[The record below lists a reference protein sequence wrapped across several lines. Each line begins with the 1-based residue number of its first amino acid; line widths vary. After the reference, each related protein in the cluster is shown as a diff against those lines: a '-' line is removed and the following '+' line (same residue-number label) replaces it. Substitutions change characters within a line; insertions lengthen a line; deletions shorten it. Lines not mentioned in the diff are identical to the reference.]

1 MKKILN
7 TLFMILG
14 ILTLI
19 SAVPTLIPLF
29 IGQDG
34 ERIEVLQTYFSIP
47 FYLFLSLLILLLAG
61 SLLFMTARDRVGSR
75 GTRLVLGLV
84 SVIMVGIGVFAA
96 VTQVV
101 YPLRDIPYLRE
112 PRIVVLEDVRFHYDN
127 IGDSPS
133 ISMQGIDGE
142 GREQQFS
149 IGSQEYEQGEMLYE
163 QAYGSEEEA
172 VMAQVEYLPY
182 SRMILRMEL
191 WID

>member
-1 MKKILN
+1 
-7 TLFMILG
+7 
-14 ILTLI
+14 
-19 SAVPTLIPLF
+19 
-29 IGQDG
+29 
-34 ERIEVLQTYFSIP
+34 
-47 FYLFLSLLILLLAG
+47 
-61 SLLFMTARDRVGSR
+61 MTARDRAGSR